1 MLRRRFLQIG
11 GGAVA
16 ASAIPLGATAQASG
30 WPDKPVKII
39 VPFAAG
45 GGTDAVARPWA
56 DKLTQAFGR
65 QFVIEN
71 RGGASG
77 MIGTEAAAKA
87 TPDGYTFLITGA
99 TTTVFLPMVRK
110 VNYDADSLMPVAR
123 VGDILCG
130 HVIGA
135 GVGPKT
141 IGEVLDH
148 AKKNPGKLAFGS
160 SGNGTTPHLRFEAF
174 KAKAGVDILHVPYRG
189 GADSLTDLLAGNI
202 QLMNE
207 PVTLPHVKA
216 GKLHMFAVNHSQR
229 MEDFPDVPTLTEAGF
244 PNCDVPLW
252 FTLWAPGGTS
262 KEIIAK
268 LNEKVVEISKT
279 DDMKAKLK
287 LAGAVP
293 VLQTPEEIAA
303 FREQDRKALAEL
315 VKTANIKIE

>member
-1 MLRRRFLQIG
+1 MKRRHFLSLG
-11 GGAVA
+11 ASTAVA
-16 ASAIPLGATAQASG
+16 AALPLRATAQVQA
-30 WPDKPVKII
+30 WPDKPVRII

-56 DKLTQAFGR
+56 DKLTQAFGQ

-77 MIGTEAAAKA
+77 LIGTEAAAKA

-110 VNYDADSLMPVAR
+110 VNYDAASLMPVAR
-123 VGDILCG
+123 VGDVLCG

-135 GVGPKT
+135 GAGPKT
-141 IGEVLDH
+141 IGEVVDY

-202 QLMNE
+202 QMMNE

-216 GKLHMFAVNHSQR
+216 GKLHMFAVNHTER
-229 MEDFPDVPTLTEAGF
+229 MADFPQVPTLTESGF

-262 KEIIAK
+262 KEVIQK
-268 LNEKVVEISKT
+268 LNAKVVELSRT
-279 DDMKAKLK
+279 DEMKAKLA

-293 VLQTPEEIAA
+293 LFQTPEEIAA
-303 FREQDRKALAEL
+303 FREQDRKSLAEL
-315 VKTANIKIE
+315 VKTANIK